1 MAVRVRRSLLAPL
14 ILVALVGTSS
24 SNPVAAEQARLG
36 IASPAPNRWTTHG
49 PGAGTI
55 PALAV
60 DPAHPSTVYAGAWDY
75 YEPFGTGVYKST
87 DGGLHWML
95 SARGLT
101 STGIYS
107 LAVDPV
113 TTTTVY
119 AGTQSGAIFKST
131 DGGGN
136 WRSISQGIIQDE
148 VHAIAI
154 DPTNPQTIYM
164 AAQIHSYPPSSSLYK
179 STDGGASWAPIN
191 DGLGS
196 FTSVEALAIDP
207 QDTATLYAG
216 TDAGGIFK
224 TTDGGASWQ
233 KASNDLDNTP
243 WVNQVAIDP

>member
-119 AGTQSGAIFKST
+119 AGTQSG
-131 DGGGN
+131 
-136 WRSISQGIIQDE
+136 
-148 VHAIAI
+148 
-154 DPTNPQTIYM
+154 
-164 AAQIHSYPPSSSLYK
+164 
-179 STDGGASWAPIN
+179 
-191 DGLGS
+191 
-196 FTSVEALAIDP
+196 
-207 QDTATLYAG
+207 
-216 TDAGGIFK
+216 GIFK

-243 WVNQVAIDP
+243 WVNQVAIDPMTTSTVYVTAFDYYGEYGAAVFKSTDGGLSWIRMMNGFADSAHPVALAID